1 MRHHGRS
8 HSRRGTGPRCW
19 RGASVDVLLV
29 AIAAGR
35 PDALGE
41 VLRRYGRPAV
51 NVALRVLL
59 DADDDG
65 PATLIFLRKAT
76 AEALAAYRPERARDP
91 RGGGR
96 AMCDHGR

>member
-1 MRHHGRS
+1 MRHD
-8 HSRRGTGPRCW
+8 SRLHPRRRTGPRCW
-19 RGASVDVLLV
+19 QGSTVDVLLV

-59 DADDDG
+59 DSDG
-65 PATLIFLRKAT
+65 DEPATLIFLRRAT
-76 AEALAAYRPERARDP
+76 AHALATHRPDRGRDH
-91 RGGGR
+91 RGRYSLAEGR
-96 AMCDHGR
+96 A